1 MCSLTL
7 LAKLGSWSFSA
18 SWVLL
23 FGFPLEQECSNSELM
38 ITEDTSSTQ
47 LEAPSRKN
55 AWELEPVQVESQSLL
70 QGMVGIEEKHDLGTT
85 DTKGWMY

>member
-1 MCSLTL
+1 
-7 LAKLGSWSFSA
+7 
-18 SWVLL
+18 
-23 FGFPLEQECSNSELM
+23 M

-55 AWELEPVQVESQSLL
+55 AWELEPMQVDSQSLL

>member
-1 MCSLTL
+1 
-7 LAKLGSWSFSA
+7 
-18 SWVLL
+18 
-23 FGFPLEQECSNSELM
+23 M

-55 AWELEPVQVESQSLL
+55 AWELEPMQVDSQSLL
-70 QGMVGIEEKHDLGTT
+70 QGMVGIEEKYDLGTT